1 MMMLTVEYYFT
12 HPQDKL
18 GMYASD
24 PEDNSHEHS
33 HEFAELVI
41 VEEGHGLHVINGRPL
56 YIQQGDVFYV
66 QPGDVHYYDELG
78 TLKLINVLINPLVGF
93 HYLQPLDTLLQTFSA
108 QNASCYGWLAPYT
121 RHICKELVDKIFSA
135 ELRQG
140 QNIALREAAF
150 FQLVT
155 TILHAETEAEYSTT
169 KYKLHKLLT
178 WLQEHCFEEHNW
190 QQLAEKFHLTTR
202 TAFRHIKEATGL
214 TPDNY
219 LKRLRLVS
227 ARVKLR
233 ETDMTITEVAYLC
246 GFANSNHF
254 TTLYKKVFG
263 LTPSEDRRRL
273 QR

>member
-1 MMMLTVEYYFT
+1 MMTLTVEYYFT

-24 PEDNSHEHS
+24 PEDNSQEHG

-78 TLKLINVLINPLVGF
+78 TLKLINVLINPAVAFG
-93 HYLQPLDTLLQTFSA
+93 YLQQMEGLLQQLSA
-108 QNASCYGWLAPYT
+108 QRAACYGWLAPET
-121 RHICKELVDKIFSA
+121 RSYCRELVEKIFSP
-135 ELRQG
+135 
-140 QNIALREAAF
+140 ALRAADNTPLRESLF

-155 TILHAETEAEYSTT
+155 TILTAESEAEYSSTR
-169 KYKLHKLLT
+169 YKLHKLLT

-190 QQLAEKFHLTTR
+190 QQLAEQFHLTTR

-233 ETDMTITEVAYLC
+233 ETEMTITEVAYLC

-254 TTLYKKVFG
+254 TTLY
-263 LTPSEDRRRL
+263 
-273 QR
+273 

>member
-1 MMMLTVEYYFT
+1 MMLTVEYYFT

-78 TLKLINVLINPLVGF
+78 TLKLINVLINPLVEF
-93 HYLQPLDTLLQTFSA
+93 HYLQSLDTLLQTFSA
-108 QNASCYGWLAPYT
+108 RKASCYGWLAPDT
-121 RHICKELVDKIFSA
+121 RQICKELVDKIFSA
-135 ELRQG
+135 ELRRG

-155 TILHAETEAEYSTT
+155 TILHAETEVM
-169 KYKLHKLLT
+169 
-178 WLQEHCFEEHNW
+178 
-190 QQLAEKFHLTTR
+190 
-202 TAFRHIKEATGL
+202 
-214 TPDNY
+214 TPTY
-219 LKRLRLVS
+219 
-227 ARVKLR
+227 
-233 ETDMTITEVAYLC
+233 
-246 GFANSNHF
+246 
-254 TTLYKKVFG
+254 
-263 LTPSEDRRRL
+263 
-273 QR
+273 

>member
-1 MMMLTVEYYFT
+1 MMLTVEYYFT

-78 TLKLINVLINPLVGF
+78 TLKLINVLINPLVEF
-93 HYLQPLDTLLQTFSA
+93 HYLQSLDTLLQTFSA
-108 QNASCYGWLAPYT
+108 RKASCYGWLAPDT
-121 RHICKELVDKIFSA
+121 RQICKELVDKIFSA
-135 ELRQG
+135 ELRRG

-190 QQLAEKFHLTTR
+190 
-202 TAFRHIKEATGL
+202 
-214 TPDNY
+214 P
-219 LKRLRLVS
+219 
-227 ARVKLR
+227 
-233 ETDMTITEVAYLC
+233 
-246 GFANSNHF
+246 
-254 TTLYKKVFG
+254 
-263 LTPSEDRRRL
+263 
-273 QR
+273 

>member
-1 MMMLTVEYYFT
+1 MMTLTVEYYFA

-18 GMYASD
+18 AMYASD

-41 VEEGHGLHVINGRPL
+41 VEHGHGLHVINGRPL

-78 TLKLINVLINPLVGF
+78 TLKLINVLINPFVEF
-93 HYLQPLDTLLQTFSA
+93 HYLQNVDALLRKFSA
-108 QNASCYGWLAPYT
+108 QQASCYGWLAPDT
-121 RHICKELVDKIFSA
+121 RHICKGLVEKIFSA
-135 ELRQG
+135 DFQRSE
-140 QNIALREAAF
+140 NSALREATF
-150 FQLVT
+150 FQLAT
-155 TILHAETEAEYSTT
+155 TILHAESEAEYSNT

-178 WLQEHCFEEHNW
+178 WLQDHCFEEHNW
-190 QQLAEKFHLTTR
+190 QLLADKFHLTTR

-219 LKRLRLVS
+219 IKRLRLVS

-233 ETDMTITEVAYLC
+233 ETDMAITEVAYLC

>member
-1 MMMLTVEYYFT
+1 
-12 HPQDKL
+12 
-18 GMYASD
+18 
-24 PEDNSHEHS
+24 
-33 HEFAELVI
+33 
-41 VEEGHGLHVINGRPL
+41 
-56 YIQQGDVFYV
+56 
-66 QPGDVHYYDELG
+66 
-78 TLKLINVLINPLVGF
+78 
-93 HYLQPLDTLLQTFSA
+93 QPLDTLLQTFSA
-108 QNASCYGWLAPYT
+108 RKASCYGWLAPDT
-121 RHICKELVDKIFSA
+121 RQICKELVDKIFSA
-135 ELRQG
+135 ELRRG

-190 QQLAEKFHLTTR
+190 PQLAEKFHLTTR

-273 QR
+273 LR

>member
-1 MMMLTVEYYFT
+1 MMTLTVEYYFV

-18 GMYASD
+18 AMYASD

-41 VEEGHGLHVINGRPL
+41 VEHGHGLHVINGRPL

-78 TLKLINVLINPLVGF
+78 TLKLINVLINPFVEF
-93 HYLQPLDTLLQTFSA
+93 HYLQNVDALLRKFSA
-108 QNASCYGWLAPYT
+108 QQASCYGWLAPDT
-121 RHICKELVDKIFSA
+121 RHICKGLVEKIFSA
-135 ELRQG
+135 DFQRSE
-140 QNIALREAAF
+140 NSALREATF
-150 FQLVT
+150 FQLAT
-155 TILHAETEAEYSTT
+155 TILHAESEAEYSNT

-178 WLQEHCFEEHNW
+178 WLQDHCFEEHNW
-190 QQLAEKFHLTTR
+190 QLLADKFHLTTR

-219 LKRLRLVS
+219 IKRLRLVS